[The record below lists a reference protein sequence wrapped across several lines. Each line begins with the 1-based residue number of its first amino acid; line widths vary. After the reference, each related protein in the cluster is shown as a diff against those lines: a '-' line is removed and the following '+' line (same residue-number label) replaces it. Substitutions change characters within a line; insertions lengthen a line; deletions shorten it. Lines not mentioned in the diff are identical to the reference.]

1 MIIKFG
7 QSAIVF
13 SGTRLTVVN
22 RKDFK
27 VSQFVHKIFGDWSRE
42 LILGK
47 LHKRIYGRKQG
58 EKHLMNGFIATTI
71 HSKKAPLQSLPLMHV
86 LCTHS

>member
-13 SGTRLTVVN
+13 SGPRLTVVN

-27 VSQFVHKIFGDWSRE
+27 VSQFVHKIFGDWSRK

-47 LHKRIYGRKQG
+47 LKEYIEEENKVRNI
-58 EKHLMNGFIATTI
+58 
-71 HSKKAPLQSLPLMHV
+71 S
-86 LCTHS
+86 